1 MSRRSTLAPP
11 DDLGKSL
18 HNFLYYRGAETSA
31 KTLKDRARDALKSWL
46 TTEVDGRLVNGRE
59 DENGHRFYD
68 SDPVTIDGVTYAGV
82 KAQRNLSLSID
93 VEKAEELARARG
105 VYDLVFPERT
115 VRDFNEDELFRQ
127 NQLGVFTDEELD
139 GLEVTSVSY
148 SLTAVKG

>member
-1 MSRRSTLAPP
+1 MARRSTLAPP
-11 DDLGKSL
+11 DDLGKAM

-46 TTEVDGRLVNGRE
+46 TTEVDGRMVNGRE

-68 SDPVTIDGVTYAGV
+68 ADPVVIDGVTYAGV